1 MKNLY
6 IAICIPFICCCS
18 CEGNDHP
25 LDDRPN
31 QPADVTLEEQIVPP
45 SIPVID
51 ESDYTVYY
59 VDAENGNDTNDGL
72 SETAPFKTLSKITY
86 MEKVPKMK
94 VLLKSG
100 SVFAENI
107 VLKNLKGSAD
117 KPFIMDIYG
126 GTERP
131 TISGTGDQAV
141 LIQDDNMRFRNIRV
155 TNKTGTRGIR
165 IQTQIKGAGAF
176 LNVEIT
182 GCLIEEVNWAGDI
195 PFENVDPETID
206 VEAIAP
212 GNRFSN
218 KEFGGIIIENATT
231 KEQGASWYENLFITN
246 NVIRQVCRTGIL
258 VQGKWGQRDKPGN
271 GLNEYISDEQ
281 NWYPSKNVVIQ
292 GNDFS
297 YCGGDG
303 LILMGST
310 NSYIDH
316 NRCFHANFLGRGGQ
330 ASAGLWPYSCTN
342 IVMQYNEAA
351 YTWLAHGSADGQ
363 GLDVD
368 IACKNTLV
376 QYNYVHHNKGGGIL
390 LCNISEGDHSGTV
403 IRNNVFYKNDGSY
416 RGSLMTVSSNVG
428 MTDVYNNTVVLD
440 NGTSPVIIFT
450 DDWAQGGKSHDFSYR
465 NNIFVSMTP
474 CTGKID
480 IHNMEKYSFEN
491 NLFFHVGSS
500 FMVDASPLRYDP
512 KIKAPVSSNGF
523 DKAMQFHPAEPKIFT
538 DGLSFDGMADTDF
551 GGNPVQGINY
561 LGAFAQ

>member
-1 MKNLY
+1 MKKKYIWLY
-6 IAICIPFICCCS
+6 AFICCCYS
-18 CEGNDHP
+18 CEGNNDP
-25 LDDRPN
+25 IDNKPN
-31 QPADVTLEEQIVPP
+31 QSIEVTYDKGITPP

-59 VDAENGNDTNDGL
+59 VDTDTGDDTNDGL
-72 SETAPFKTLSKITY
+72 SEATPFKTLSKVTY
-86 MEKVPKMK
+86 MAKIPKMK

-100 SVFAENI
+100 SVFAENL
-107 VLKNLKGSAD
+107 VLKNLNSSVD

-165 IQTQIKGAGAF
+165 IQTQIQGAGAF

-182 GCLIEEVNWAGDI
+182 GCLIEEVNWADDI

-206 VEAIAP
+206 VEKIAP
-212 GNRFSN
+212 DSRFSN

-231 KEQGASWYENLFITN
+231 QEQGASWYENLFITN
-246 NVIRQVCRTGIL
+246 NIIRQVCRTGIL
-258 VQGKWGQRDKPGN
+258 IQGKWGQRDKPGN
-271 GLNEYISDEQ
+271 GNNEYISDDQ
-281 NWYPSKNVVIQ
+281 NWYPSRNVVIQ

-310 NSYIDH
+310 DSYIDH
-316 NRCFHANFLGRGGQ
+316 NRCFHANFLGRNGQ

-390 LCNISEGDHSGTV
+390 LCNIKTGDHSGTV
-403 IRNNVFYKNDGSY
+403 IRNNIFYKNDGSY
-416 RGSLMTVSSNVG
+416 RAV
-428 MTDVYNNTVVLD
+428 
-440 NGTSPVIIFT
+440 
-450 DDWAQGGKSHDFSYR
+450 
-465 NNIFVSMTP
+465 
-474 CTGKID
+474 
-480 IHNMEKYSFEN
+480 
-491 NLFFHVGSS
+491 
-500 FMVDASPLRYDP
+500 
-512 KIKAPVSSNGF
+512 
-523 DKAMQFHPAEPKIFT
+523 
-538 DGLSFDGMADTDF
+538 
-551 GGNPVQGINY
+551 
-561 LGAFAQ
+561 